1 LKKLKGP
8 RPLQVAL
15 LNKKTRGNT
24 GSQGNKKQ
32 KKEELRLKQADQQTD
47 HLQETKKEFH

>member
-32 KKEELRLKQADQQTD
+32 KKGG
-47 HLQETKKEFH
+47 TKAKAG